1 MLQLRF
7 VLKVSIRHTFTEGQM
22 RETRHLKPACSP
34 NSHGAELL
42 FISGE
47 ETEDQKS
54 EISKQISI
62 FLSCDS

>member
-1 MLQLRF
+1 
-7 VLKVSIRHTFTEGQM
+7 M
-22 RETRHLKPACSP
+22 RETSHLKPACSP